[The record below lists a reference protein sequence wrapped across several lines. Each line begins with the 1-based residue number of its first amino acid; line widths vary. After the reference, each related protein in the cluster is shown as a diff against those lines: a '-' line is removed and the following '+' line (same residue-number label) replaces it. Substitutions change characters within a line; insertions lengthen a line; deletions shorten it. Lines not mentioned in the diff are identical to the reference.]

1 MKRSTSF
8 FDTLGDSQDL
18 SLSTP
23 SPLPLPLPLP
33 PSFVETQGVNETGQ
47 EVKEAGQGERS
58 KRSSGSGGE
67 EDSGLDLFPSLA
79 AQPRVVDMLQ
89 ATQAT
94 DRAPQVGIYPNI
106 VFIPSTDL
114 KTSGLFG
121 V

>member
-33 PSFVETQGVNETGQ
+33 PSFVDTQGVNEAGQEVKETGQ

-94 DRAPQVGIYPNI
+94 DRAPQVVIYLNFVLPPPPI
-106 VFIPSTDL
+106 
-114 KTSGLFG
+114 
-121 V
+121 